1 MSKSDYEIKGFEW
14 ICGMNLE
21 PHPDAI
27 IPMDQEDTDFLAD
40 SVRENKVLLPL
51 LVSADKNKAGNH
63 LIYDGVNR
71 WKNTMPKNEMLPCIL
86 ANVPDPRSLA
96 LTCLGTGRKRSTG
109 QRVMAYL
116 EMNRL
121 PVLKVAEIVGDGLV
135 PGVRVKSMAGQ
146 MTGHE
151 IPKKLQDF
159 TAENIAHK
167 LGVSDKDV
175 RLGIELLRA
184 EEAAEESQKE
194 PFQKQ
199 RFALL
204 AGGGSIRRW
213 KAAVGGRTATAGQ
226 AKGDPKYA
234 ELALRS
240 MVSLLTVF
248 KNWDKIALADRQ
260 ALAVKWEEVTTAA
273 SQVNL

>member
-1 MSKSDYEIKGFEW
+1 MTKGDYEIKGFEW
-14 ICGMNLE
+14 ISGLNLE

-51 LVSADKNKAGNH
+51 LVSFDKNKAGNH
-63 LIYDGVNR
+63 LIYDGINR

-121 PVLKVAEIVGDGLV
+121 PVLKVAELLDGGHANALRGKT
-135 PGVRVKSMAGQ
+135 PASQ
-146 MTGHE
+146 MTGRE
-151 IPKKLQDF
+151 IPKKLEDF
-159 TAENIAHK
+159 TAEAIAHK
-167 LGVSDKDV
+167 LGVSDRDV
-175 RLGIELLRA
+175 GLGIELLRA
-184 EEAAEESQKE
+184 EESAEGPQKE

-199 RFALL
+199 RFSLL

-213 KAAVGGRTATAGQ
+213 KAAVAGRKVTQ
-226 AKGDPKYA
+226 KEDPKYF
-234 ELALRS
+234 ELAVRS
-240 MVSLLTVF
+240 MISLQTVF
-248 KNWDKIALADRQ
+248 SKWDSLSAEERQRIAI
-260 ALAVKWEEVTTAA
+260 KWEELTASA
-273 SQVNL
+273 KRVHL